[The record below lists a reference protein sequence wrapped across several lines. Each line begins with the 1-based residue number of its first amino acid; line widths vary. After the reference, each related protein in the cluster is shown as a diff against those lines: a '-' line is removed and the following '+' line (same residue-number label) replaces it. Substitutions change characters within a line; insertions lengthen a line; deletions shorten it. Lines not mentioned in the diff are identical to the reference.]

1 MIQDLTKGD
10 FFTYFERVFR
20 LSLSEARKIEIVW
33 WIGLNRRKLGERT
46 FFLKLIRPVKA
57 DLITYLC
64 HSRLLLYYFIPPFP
78 FLAQLSL
85 FFFFWVYFRSF
96 SFSAIN
102 DCHHVIQKR
111 SFTGTDSIYLDICVR
126 YFIYMTIWIFSWKYC
141 QHNSNS
147 AGSKHFD
154 EI

>member
-1 MIQDLTKGD
+1 MYQRNKAQQNKADLPARQNSLFQKKKLKNTHMIQDLTRGD
-10 FFTYFERVFR
+10 FFTYFEIVFR

-57 DLITYLC
+57 ELITHLC

-85 FFFFWVYFRSF
+85 FFFFGCTS
-96 SFSAIN
+96 
-102 DCHHVIQKR
+102 D
-111 SFTGTDSIYLDICVR
+111 
-126 YFIYMTIWIFSWKYC
+126 
-141 QHNSNS
+141 
-147 AGSKHFD
+147 HFPFLL
-154 EI
+154 

>member
-1 MIQDLTKGD
+1 MIQDLTRGD

-85 FFFFWVYFRSF
+85 FFFLGVLQIIFLFCYKWLSP
-96 SFSAIN
+96 
-102 DCHHVIQKR
+102 C
-111 SFTGTDSIYLDICVR
+111 DSETKFYWYWFNIFGYLCQ
-126 YFIYMTIWIFSWKYC
+126 IFYLYDNMDFFMKVLPAQFKFC
-141 QHNSNS
+141 R
-147 AGSKHFD
+147 
-154 EI
+154 I